1 MHQLVPG
8 CVLTVL
14 PLFFF
19 LVSWGFHHAECFF
32 GSMHCTLLQSHLQ
45 KWCLSS
51 MWPGRTVMWG
61 LQSFGHRSTLGEQE
75 CSPQSFVS
83 PSETVSAWWLVFFLL
98 SRFLYFLSLSFSLS
112 EVRSHVYFSQQL
124 CVWLVVWLVRY
135 PTLPNRS
142 LLSLPVKQLA
152 HADGA
157 LVALW
162 ITNREKLRQ
171 FAEKE
176 LFPGW
181 GITPTAVWYWLKV

>member
-1 MHQLVPG
+1 MQSRRRWWQSVQAADFCCLA
-8 CVLTVL
+8 
-14 PLFFF
+14 FASF
-19 LVSWGFHHAECFF
+19 L
-32 GSMHCTLLQSHLQ
+32 L
-45 KWCLSS
+45 
-51 MWPGRTVMWG
+51 TVMWG

-83 PSETVSAWWLVFFLL
+83 PSETVSAWWLVFLLL
-98 SRFLYFLSLSFSLS
+98 SHSLYFLSHSFSLS
-112 EVRSHVYFSQQL
+112 EARSHVYFSQQL

-176 LFPGW
+176 LFPAW
-181 GITPTAVWYWLKV
+181 GITPAAVWYWLKV